1 VCYASSRHRD
11 SGPRRAFRG
20 IPLVVSIQPAVFLVL
35 QALHPLIMLPK
46 AYMRLLVIC
55 AVLLDACLASLDSG
69 AIQLLAPDHNR
80 TGLRVI
86 ESSLRQI
93 EALEVCFQS
102 NGKATC
108 VWRRVH
114 VISASS

>member
-1 VCYASSRHRD
+1 L
-11 SGPRRAFRG
+11 RG
-20 IPLVVSIQPAVFLVL
+20 GYPECIQPAVLLVL
-35 QALHPLIMLPK
+35 NESPLVLPK
-46 AYMRLLVIC
+46 VCMRLLVIC

-102 NGKATC
+102 NHKAAC
-108 VWRRVH
+108 FWRRVH